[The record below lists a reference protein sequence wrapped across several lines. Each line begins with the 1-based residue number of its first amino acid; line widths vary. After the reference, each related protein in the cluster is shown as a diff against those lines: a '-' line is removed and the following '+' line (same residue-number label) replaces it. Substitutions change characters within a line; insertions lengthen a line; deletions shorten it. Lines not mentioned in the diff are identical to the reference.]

1 MNMETERK
9 EVGSVTGIYQELE
22 HWNVNTGDKT
32 IHAKRMPGFFRTI
45 KNYTQ
50 SLYLLFFLVPYLRWN
65 GKQAIL
71 FDITHNQFH
80 FFNLTVLPQDIWM
93 LSLLLLLL
101 AMVLFAVT
109 SVASRVWCGYFCFQT
124 AWTDWF
130 VWIEDKIEG
139 NPQARRKLDA
149 APWSAG
155 KIWKKSIKHFI
166 WMLISLLTGIS
177 FSIWFVDAYDYWN
190 KLVHLQLPLVGWVTL
205 ATLFFGTYILAALL
219 REQVCMW
226 MCPYARIQGVMTDSQ
241 TILPVYDFRRGE
253 PRGKLHRK
261 AGEGG
266 GAAQG
271 DCIDCFQCVQV
282 CPTGVDIRDG
292 QQLGCITCGLCLDA
306 CDSIMD
312 KVGKPRGLIRYASL
326 DELEGKPAK
335 KMYQHPRTLVY
346 IGIIL
351 IAFGGI
357 VYGLT
362 HLGSVVLKVIPERQP
377 LYVYLSDGSIQNK
390 YELKVLNKTD
400 SDLRIGVTAEGGV
413 RDQVII
419 GAEKPLLARHSRSTS
434 FTIFVRAPGQNIKME
449 VTPIEFRIQSIDD
462 PLIGAEYKTKFNGP
476 AVDLGRRI
484 ISGMGSVK

>member
-1 MNMETERK
+1 MSQETEQK
-9 EVGSVTGIYQELE
+9 GIGSVTGIYQEFE
-22 HWNVNTGDKT
+22 HWKVNMGDKT
-32 IHAKRMPGFFRTI
+32 IHAKRMPGFFRTV

-65 GKQAIL
+65 GAQAIL
-71 FDITHNQFH
+71 FDIEHRQFR

-109 SVASRVWCGYFCFQT
+109 SVASRVFCGYFCFQT

-130 VWIEDKIEG
+130 VWVEDKIEG
-139 NPQARRKLDA
+139 NPNARRKLDA
-149 APWSAG
+149 APWNAEKIG
-155 KIWKKSIKHFI
+155 KKTIKHSI
-166 WMLISLLTGIS
+166 WMVISLITAIS
-177 FSIWFVDAYDYWN
+177 FSIWFVDAYEYWG
-190 KLVHLQLPLVGWVTL
+190 KLVRLQLPLVGWVTL
-205 ATLFFGTYILAALL
+205 STLFFSTYIFAGLL

-241 TILPVYDFRRGE
+241 TILPAYDFNRGE

-261 AGEGG
+261 AEAGG
-266 GAAQG
+266 SAKQG
-271 DCIDCFQCVQV
+271 DCIDCYQCVQV

-312 KVGKPRGLIRYASL
+312 KIAKPRGLIRYASL

-351 IAFGGI
+351 LSFAGI

-362 HLGSVVLKVIPERQP
+362 HLGSMVLKVIAERQP
-377 LYVYLSDGSIQNK
+377 LFVSMSDGAIQNK
-390 YELKVLNKTD
+390 YEFKVLNKTNTD
-400 SDLRIGVTAEGGV
+400 HYVTVSAEGGV
-413 RDQVII
+413 KDQVII
-419 GAEKPLLARHSRSTS
+419 GAEKPLLTHHGRSTS
-434 FTIFVRAPGQNIKME
+434 FTIFVRAPGGNIKGE
-449 VTPIEFRIQSIDD
+449 VTPIEFRIQSVED
-462 PLIGAEYKTKFNGP
+462 PLISAEYKTRFNGP
-476 AVDLGRRI
+476 
-484 ISGMGSVK
+484 KQ